1 MAVFWNDL
9 RDLAGDEIALKLAA
23 LHPGE
28 RVSIPTPE
36 AFEKRLDK
44 EQQIREA
51 YMNPDVTKGDIL
63 CRFQIGSPEF
73 DRIVNR
79 KPAPP

>member
-1 MAVFWNDL
+1 MAKFFDDL
-9 RDLAGDEIALKLAA
+9 RDLAGDEIAMKLTL

-28 RVSIPTPE
+28 RPQMPLPD
-36 AFEKRLDK
+36 AFQDRLNK

-51 YMNPDVTKGDIL
+51 YMNPNVTKGDIL
-63 CRFQIGSPEF
+63 CRFEIGSAELKK
-73 DRIVNR
+73 ILNR